1 MQFFMKMVILI
12 VTVSAV
18 ALFAEPPYMPGL
30 TNFKLHYKDLCTAT
44 KITPIFLLPEDQL
57 HLRLEGPTSATRFQ
71 IQVQS
76 GLLQTQGRNTWHYQA
91 PKETGIYAG
100 EIISSDADTMQ
111 LRVVVMVPKSCMQ
124 GEYLNGYRIGEYPAV
139 AWRNLAIYRPPQGFI
154 EVTAE
159 NHSLLLTPHFE
170 LGQFLCKQAGG
181 FPKYVVLQ
189 ERLLYKLEFLL
200 GKVNEKGH
208 RCDTFTIMSGYRTP
222 WYNRAIGNGAHSQH
236 CYGGA
241 ADIYIDQNPADDI
254 MDDLNGDG
262 RQDFQDAG
270 MLFAFFE
277 LLSKSPLFE
286 PFIGGLARYRENERH
301 GPFIHVD
308 VRGYSAR
315 W

>member
-1 MQFFMKMVILI
+1 MKSCLKM
-12 VTVSAV
+12 TVLLLVMSALELPAASAYQP
-18 ALFAEPPYMPGL
+18 AL
-30 TNFKLHYKDLCTAT
+30 TSFKLHYKDLCTQT
-44 KITPIFLLPEDQL
+44 RITPIFLLPEDQL
-57 HLRLEGPTSATRFQ
+57 HLRLEGATSATRFQ
-71 IQVQS
+71 ISIPS
-76 GLLQTQGRNTWHYQA
+76 GSLQAQELNTWLYQA
-91 PKETGIYAG
+91 PKETGIYSG
-100 EIISSDADTMQ
+100 EIIAAGADTMH
-111 LRVVVMVPKSCMQ
+111 LRVVVMVPKSHMQ
-124 GEYLNGYRIGEYPAV
+124 GAYLNGYRIGEYPAV
-139 AWRNLAIYRPPQGFI
+139 AWRNLAMYRPPQGFI

-159 NHSLLLTPHFE
+159 NQDLLLTPHFE
-170 LGQFLCKQAGG
+170 LGQFLCKQTGG

-222 WYNRAIGNGAHSQH
+222 FYNRAIGNGAHSQH

-241 ADIYIDQNPADDI
+241 ADIYIDENPADDI